1 MTWHSAFWAHVPGHG
16 SLHLL
21 LMHALLDWHSAFTI
35 HSGLHP
41 SYGFPKYSG
50 RQEQDP
56 APFCSLQMAFMPHGD
71 GSQGFKYSCGIGSA
85 KNYWLWILY
94 MCY

>member
-1 MTWHSAFWAHVPGHG
+1 MHIGEWLITWHSAFWPQVPGHG

-21 LMHALLDWHSAFTI
+21 RIHALLDRHSEFIT

-41 SYGFPKYSG
+41 SYGFPKNSV

-56 APFCSLQMAFMPHGD
+56 APFCSLQIAFIPHGD
-71 GSQGFKYSCGIGSA
+71 GSQGFKYSSGIGSA
-85 KNYWLWILY
+85 IHK
-94 MCY
+94 